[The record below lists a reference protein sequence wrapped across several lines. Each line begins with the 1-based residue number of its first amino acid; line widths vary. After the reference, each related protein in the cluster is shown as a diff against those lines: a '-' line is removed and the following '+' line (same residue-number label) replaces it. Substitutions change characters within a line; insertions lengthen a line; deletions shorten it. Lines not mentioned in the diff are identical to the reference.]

1 MPLSPP
7 SPLSSALKNLK
18 NKKSIERPNTSQISK
33 KNMSI
38 LSPRASP
45 SRPATFC
52 KSPTETIESKQLKE
66 KSIKVYESLKSKQ
79 SNDLNQVKLPI
90 NLTIKLDNPPI
101 DDSSCDLVKIND
113 DHAS

>member
-1 MPLSPP
+1 MSPP
-7 SPLSSALKNLK
+7 SPLNSALKNLK
-18 NKKSIERPNTSQISK
+18 NKKSMERPNTSQISK
-33 KNMSI
+33 KTMSI

-66 KSIKVYESLKSKQ
+66 KSIKVYESLKYKQ
-79 SNDLNQVKLPI
+79 SNDLKLPI

-101 DDSSCDLVKIND
+101 DDSGCDLVKIND